1 MILEFWLNLFLK
13 SRESENVFFAQNGKE
28 TGENERFWPKMG
40 EIGGYIDPK
49 MPADHFFGLIC
60 PMHIY
65 SMYYH

>member
-1 MILEFWLNLFLK
+1 
-13 SRESENVFFAQNGKE
+13 VFFAQNGKE

-49 MPADHFFGLIC
+49 MPAGHFFGLIC
-60 PMHIY
+60 HMHIY